1 MLELRQV
8 NKSFPGGVQALADVS
23 LTVKPGEFVVIVG
36 ESGAGKSTLLR
47 TINGLVRPDSG
58 EVLVNGHN
66 IGSLQGKEQRKLRRG
81 IGLIFQDFNLV
92 ERSTVLTNVLA
103 GRLGYNPA
111 WKTVLGSFPP
121 EDVELARQALS
132 RMGLGDKIFNR
143 AADLSGG
150 QKQRVSIARALVQQ
164 PHLIL
169 ADEPVASLDPPTA
182 HDIMAWFR
190 KINQEEGITILVN
203 LHDIHL
209 ASQYGDRIVGMRQGA
224 IVYDGPAVSVNGE
237 IFASIYGRAPVG
249 DKFNGAL

>member
-1 MLELRQV
+1 
-8 NKSFPGGVQALADVS
+8 VQALADVS

-58 EVLVNGHN
+58 EVLVNGHD

-143 AADLSGG
+143 AADLSG
-150 QKQRVSIARALVQQ
+150 
-164 PHLIL
+164 
-169 ADEPVASLDPPTA
+169 
-182 HDIMAWFR
+182 
-190 KINQEEGITILVN
+190 
-203 LHDIHL
+203 
-209 ASQYGDRIVGMRQGA
+209 
-224 IVYDGPAVSVNGE
+224 
-237 IFASIYGRAPVG
+237 
-249 DKFNGAL
+249 